1 MQLTTRLHG
10 LAFALIGRLGAA
22 AHRRLGAFPRTVAR
36 PEPGDRRLLRDIG
49 VASFGALHEQ
59 ERGYAADLVAR
70 CGKLD

>member
-1 MQLTTRLHG
+1 MELTTRLHG

-22 AHRRLGAFPRTVAR
+22 AHRRLGAFPRNIER
-36 PEPGDRRLLRDIG
+36 PQPGDYRLRRDLGLP
-49 VASFGALHEQ
+49 SFSALHEQ